1 MYIKE
6 AHPTNEWQMDSN
18 EDEGVCYAQPRT
30 LADRVAIA
38 RDFKR
43 RFEFP
48 IPMLVD
54 GLENE
59 TDIAYGAWPERLYI
73 IDEAGKVVYKGKMGP
88 FGFDPA
94 EAEAWLQ
101 KRFPRTNA
109 SPLAAQTLRVP
120 SAVDSAP

>member
-48 IPMLVD
+48 VPMLVD
-54 GLENE
+54 GMENE

-73 IDEAGKVVYKGKMGP
+73 ADEAGKVVHTELVPDIGQEPDY
-88 FGFDPA
+88 DA
-94 EAEAWLQ
+94 A
-101 KRFPRTNA
+101 
-109 SPLAAQTLRVP
+109 LAA
-120 SAVDSAP
+120 AG